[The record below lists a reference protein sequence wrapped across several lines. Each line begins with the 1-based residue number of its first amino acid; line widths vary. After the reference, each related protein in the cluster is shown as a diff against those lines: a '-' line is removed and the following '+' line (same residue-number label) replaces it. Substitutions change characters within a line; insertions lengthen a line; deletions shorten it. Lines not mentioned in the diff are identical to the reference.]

1 MLPWKKDK
9 QMAPLKIQDF
19 LYGIEW
25 GEKIDNMFAEVLA
38 DQATLRNYSCNGGD
52 NSNVIATAQYVIN
65 MSFKKKF
72 DFKKCNRQ
80 ANKLKK
86 RHSVFSWLLSLDG
99 FHYDQSTKRTHAS
112 KEVEL
117 FAHAYEV
124 YGDPCWDN
132 LKIIFG
138 SPPVVVPQPI
148 PISMHR
154 EIIEIICDE
163 DEVVMIENGT
173 DKEVIH
179 VDSSSNN
186 THNTSYWNNLANYND
201 DSDSETSPSI
211 KTESSTTNNN
221 MTFESPTKEMSTR
234 MLDWS
239 PWKKW

>member
-1 MLPWKKDK
+1 
-9 QMAPLKIQDF
+9 
-19 LYGIEW
+19 
-25 GEKIDNMFAEVLA
+25 
-38 DQATLRNYSCNGGD
+38 
-52 NSNVIATAQYVIN
+52 
-65 MSFKKKF
+65 MSFKKNF

-86 RHSVFSWLLSLDG
+86 RHGVFSWLLSLDG
-99 FHYDQSTKRTHAS
+99 FHYDESTKWTHAS
-112 KEVEL
+112 KEVWHSILKVEL

-132 LKIIFG
+132 LKMIFG
-138 SPPVVVPQPI
+138 SPPVVTPQSI
-148 PISMHR
+148 PIFMYR
-154 EIIEIICDE
+154 EIIEINSDE
-163 DEVVMIENGT
+163 DDTVMVVGGI

-186 THNTSYWNNLANYND
+186 THNTSYWNNLAKYND

-234 MLDWS
+234 VLD
-239 PWKKW
+239 